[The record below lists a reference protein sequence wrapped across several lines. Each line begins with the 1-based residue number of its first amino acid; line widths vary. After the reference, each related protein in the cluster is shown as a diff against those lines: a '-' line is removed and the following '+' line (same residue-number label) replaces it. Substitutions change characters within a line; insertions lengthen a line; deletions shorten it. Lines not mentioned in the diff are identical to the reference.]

1 MTNEFIA
8 GLGCAA
14 FVIYGWQVVYEL
26 VRHRSM
32 LEFRTPEVSREFVV
46 FSLIGLGLWVF
57 GAFV

>member
-1 MTNEFIA
+1 
-8 GLGCAA
+8 
-14 FVIYGWQVVYEL
+14 L

-32 LEFRTPEVSREFVV
+32 LEFQTPEVEIEFVV